1 MQDLLYGMM
10 LESYNDCAY
19 AIAEHIGGS
28 VEGFSDM
35 LNLKANELGCYNTY
49 FLTPNGLDDEDEI
62 SFHHT
67 TANDLLQYNEI
78 LCMGFTKIRRISE
91 NNPDNG
97 IWIYR

>member
-1 MQDLLYGMM
+1 MM

-67 TANDLLQYNEI
+67 TANDLCNI
-78 LCMGFTKIRRISE
+78 MK
-91 NNPDNG
+91 
-97 IWIYR
+97 